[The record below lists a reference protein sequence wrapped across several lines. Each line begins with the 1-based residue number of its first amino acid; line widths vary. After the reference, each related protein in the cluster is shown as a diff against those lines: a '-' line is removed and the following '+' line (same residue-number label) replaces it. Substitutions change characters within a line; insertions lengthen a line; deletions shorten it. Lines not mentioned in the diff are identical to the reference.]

1 MGETWL
7 LSLAPSVTQ
16 VVTISARH
24 ENLSIGK
31 ITGNCGKWP
40 ENCENLQE
48 VKAKGR
54 NLSER

>member
-24 ENLSIGK
+24 EKLCIGK

-40 ENCENLQE
+40 ENYVNLQE
-48 VKAKGR
+48 LKAKGR
-54 NLSER
+54 NLNER